1 MLPLWKRLPT
11 YTALPKFPGMQRD
24 LAFVTSDEI
33 SAGALEQEI
42 NKIGGALLK
51 QVTLFDLYKGDRL
64 PANQRS
70 LAFSLLFQSAE
81 KTLTDEEVEA
91 VIQKIISR
99 LHERFG
105 CELRQ

>member
-1 MLPLWKRLPT
+1 
-11 YTALPKFPGMQRD
+11 MQRD
-24 LAFVTSDEI
+24 LAFVTSDEV
-33 SAGALEQEI
+33 SAGVLEQEI
-42 NKIGGALLK
+42 TKIGGSLLK

-81 KTLTDEEVEA
+81 KTLTDEEVET
-91 VIQKIISR
+91 VIQKIIKR

>member
-1 MLPLWKRLPT
+1 MVISTSFATVAIP
-11 YTALPKFPGMQRD
+11 
-24 LAFVTSDEI
+24 LAFVVTSDEI